1 MEADV
6 VVIGAGAA
14 GMAAA
19 RKLAGRSRRVVVLE
33 ARDRIGSGPA
43 LVTAVIE
50 MRVLSL
56 LRTAVR
62 SVLDAVAG
70 AQRARRRM
78 GRRPAGD
85 RARRPDAEEL
95 TWCQI
100 LPFLAYAAFVAGA
113 IALPLAP
120 VEALFALAAG
130 VLLLIFIGIHNA
142 WDIVTFIVIK
152 DGAQALASTSPAF
165 SRPDASSNDDA
176 AATAPDGA
184 TSAGDEPVTRA

>member
-62 SVLDAVAG
+62 SVLDALPVRSELVVAW
-70 AQRARRRM
+70 
-78 GRRPAGD
+78 AGG
-85 RARRPDAEEL
+85 P
-95 TWCQI
+95 Q
-100 LPFLAYAAFVAGA
+100 A
-113 IALPLAP
+113 IAL
-120 VEALFALAAG
+120 
-130 VLLLIFIGIHNA
+130 
-142 WDIVTFIVIK
+142 
-152 DGAQALASTSPAF
+152 GA
-165 SRPDASSNDDA
+165 R
-176 AATAPDGA
+176 
-184 TSAGDEPVTRA
+184 TRRS